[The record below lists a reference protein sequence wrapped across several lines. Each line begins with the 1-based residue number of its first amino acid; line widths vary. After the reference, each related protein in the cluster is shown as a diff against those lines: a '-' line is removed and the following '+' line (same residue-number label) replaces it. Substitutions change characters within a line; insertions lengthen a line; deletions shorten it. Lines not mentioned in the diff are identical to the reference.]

1 MCASALIFFKTEAT
15 ELRIYY
21 VEDEKDLAEIIRKYL
36 VREGYDTTVFHDG
49 ETAMEHITDPV
60 DLWILDIMLTGEVS
74 GYDLI
79 KKLKDN
85 QSTAAVIFTSAR
97 DQDLDK
103 IMGLELGSDDYLAKP
118 YSPRELILRVKAI
131 LRRRSNEKR
140 DMISY
145 SPYDI
150 DTAKREIRIGQTL
163 IELTNKE
170 FELLL
175 FFLKHK
181 GTAFQREE
189 ILKHVWGD
197 TYYGSDRVVDDL
209 LRRLRHKMPELK
221 IETIYGFGYRLL

>member
-1 MCASALIFFKTEAT
+1 MKV
-15 ELRIYY
+15 YY

-36 VREGYDTTVFHDG
+36 SREGFDTVVFHDG
-49 ETAMEHITDPV
+49 ETAMEHINDHV
-60 DLWILDIMLTGEVS
+60 DLWILDIMLTGEIN

-79 KKLKDN
+79 KAIKGKN
-85 QSTAAVIFTSAR
+85 PQASVIFTSAR

-131 LRRRSNEKR
+131 LRRKQQSSQSE
-140 DMISY
+140 MIHYESY
-145 SPYDI
+145 EINLS
-150 DTAKREIRIGQTL
+150 KREIKESNEM

-175 FFLKHK
+175 FFLKNMNV
-181 GTAFQREE
+181 AFAREE

-197 TYYGSDRVVDDL
+197 NYFGSDRVVDDL
-209 LRRLRHKMPELK
+209 LRRLRHKMPNLK
-221 IETIYGFGYRLL
+221 IETIYGYGYRLL

>member
-1 MCASALIFFKTEAT
+1 MKVYF
-15 ELRIYY
+15 

-36 VREGYDTTVFHDG
+36 TREGYETTVFQDG
-49 ETAMEHITDPV
+49 ESAMEHINDPV
-60 DLWILDIMLTGEVS
+60 DLWILDIMLTGEIS

-79 KKLKDN
+79 KALKEK
-85 QSTAAVIFTSAR
+85 QSPSAVIFTSAR

-131 LRRRSNEKR
+131 LKRSHQLQASE
-140 DMISY
+140 MVSY
-145 SPYDI
+145 GAYEI
-150 DTAKREIRIGQTL
+150 NVTKREIKHLNEMID
-163 IELTNKE
+163 LTNKE

-175 FFLKHK
+175 FFLKHINV
-181 GTAFQREE
+181 AFGREE

-197 TYYGSDRVVDDL
+197 NYYGSDRVVDDL
-209 LRRLRHKMPELK
+209 LRRLRHKMPDLK

>member
-1 MCASALIFFKTEAT
+1 MKINF
-15 ELRIYY
+15 

-36 VREGYDTTVFHDG
+36 VREGYETTVFHDG
-49 ETAMEHITDPV
+49 ESAMNHIEDTV

-79 KKLKDN
+79 KALKEKN
-85 QSTAAVIFTSAR
+85 SPSAVIFTSAR

-118 YSPRELILRVKAI
+118 YSPRELILRVKAV
-131 LRRRSNEKR
+131 LKR
-140 DMISY
+140 HQAAQVSEIVRYGVYEINM
-145 SPYDI
+145 
-150 DTAKREIRIGQTL
+150 TRREIRDGNQMVD
-163 IELTNKE
+163 LTNKE

-175 FFLKHK
+175 FFIKNINQ
-181 GTAFQREE
+181 AFARED
-189 ILKHVWGD
+189 ILKHVWGEN
-197 TYYGSDRVVDDL
+197 YYGSDRVVDDL